1 MKIPEGQ
8 TKKELDKIYSSAG
21 AADYAGSIG
30 ELPRGP
36 QYLYSTRYQFS
47 KIQKLRGNYKTESVV

>member
-21 AADYAGSIG
+21 DADYAGSIG

-47 KIQKLRGNYKTESVV
+47 KI